1 MYVHNG
7 ETILFF
13 MNDNPITLEALIYGA
28 VSSVMLVSVLMWC
41 SCYSV
46 ILTTDKFLYLFG
58 KTVPKLG
65 LILSMAFRM
74 IPLFQLQSKKIRQ
87 SQKSM
92 GLYAT
97 DAVVDKAGGS
107 FRVFDS
113 LLTWSMENAVD
124 TADAMKARGYGLKGR
139 TNFSLFRFRR
149 RDGIMLGVMAFF
161 TAVIVG
167 CFALGGFSFYYYPYV
182 AKMQTTPVAIVG
194 YAAVFLFLL
203 LPGAVEERGKCH
215 GITGSQK
222 SEFYISTA
230 AERYDRAKTGAFR
243 CIAGYPEGRVYGA
256 VRGIRLWKKYA
267 AAAFETGTCTGR
279 RKKRRDHLLRKG
291 TEHTLREGS
300 CL

>member
-1 MYVHNG
+1 MLAVMNPIFIHSG

-13 MNDNPITLEALIYGA
+13 MNDNPVTLEALIYGA

-203 LPGAVEERGKCH
+203 LPGAVEGERKMSWH
-215 GITGSQK
+215 YWK
-222 SEFYISTA
+222 SKI
-230 AERYDRAKTGAFR
+230 
-243 CIAGYPEGRVYGA
+243 
-256 VRGIRLWKKYA
+256 
-267 AAAFETGTCTGR
+267 
-279 RKKRRDHLLRKG
+279 
-291 TEHTLREGS
+291 
-300 CL
+300 

>member
-1 MYVHNG
+1 MTGFGSFHPAVLFIYYVLALVFSMISMHPLLALASLCGSFLFYAFLNGGRKTLSQFFFCAGMFVIMAGINAMYVHNG

-203 LPGAVEERGKCH
+203 LPGAVEGERKMSWH
-215 GITGSQK
+215 YWK
-222 SEFYISTA
+222 SKI
-230 AERYDRAKTGAFR
+230 
-243 CIAGYPEGRVYGA
+243 
-256 VRGIRLWKKYA
+256 
-267 AAAFETGTCTGR
+267 
-279 RKKRRDHLLRKG
+279 
-291 TEHTLREGS
+291 
-300 CL
+300 

>member
-1 MYVHNG
+1 MTGFGSFHPAVLFIYYVLALVFSMISMHPLLALASLCGSFLFYAFLNGGRKTLSQFFFCAGMFVIMAGINAMYVHNG

-41 SCYSV
+41 
-46 ILTTDKFLYLFG
+46 
-58 KTVPKLG
+58 

-203 LPGAVEERGKCH
+203 LPGAVEGERKMSWH
-215 GITGSQK
+215 YWK
-222 SEFYISTA
+222 SKI
-230 AERYDRAKTGAFR
+230 
-243 CIAGYPEGRVYGA
+243 
-256 VRGIRLWKKYA
+256 
-267 AAAFETGTCTGR
+267 
-279 RKKRRDHLLRKG
+279 
-291 TEHTLREGS
+291 
-300 CL
+300 

>member
-1 MYVHNG
+1 
-7 ETILFF
+7 
-13 MNDNPITLEALIYGA
+13 
-28 VSSVMLVSVLMWC
+28 
-41 SCYSV
+41 
-46 ILTTDKFLYLFG
+46 
-58 KTVPKLG
+58 
-65 LILSMAFRM
+65 
-74 IPLFQLQSKKIRQ
+74 
-87 SQKSM
+87 M
-92 GLYAT
+92 GLYAS

-203 LPGAVEERGKCH
+203 LPGAVEGERKMSWH
-215 GITGSQK
+215 YWK
-222 SEFYISTA
+222 SKI
-230 AERYDRAKTGAFR
+230 
-243 CIAGYPEGRVYGA
+243 
-256 VRGIRLWKKYA
+256 
-267 AAAFETGTCTGR
+267 
-279 RKKRRDHLLRKG
+279 
-291 TEHTLREGS
+291 
-300 CL
+300 